1 VGVVAVVTGVSRY
14 LGGRMADRLV
24 DQPGIDRVIGVDVV
38 PPERPLVAE
47 FVRADIRSPSITKLL
62 DEAGVDTVVHMGVIA
77 TPRQAGGRSVMK
89 DINVIGTMQLL
100 GACQRAPSVRHLVV
114 KSTAAV
120 YGSGPRDPAM
130 ISEGST
136 PRHPPT
142 SGWAK
147 DSVEVEEYVRGF
159 ARRRPDVGI
168 ATLRFANIVGPGMRT
183 GMTSYLTMPL
193 VPTVLGFDPRL
204 QFVHED
210 DAIQVTRRI
219 VLQRTSGTY
228 NVAGEG
234 VVLLSQAL
242 GRLGKP
248 SLALPA
254 ALVPSVGKTLA
265 RGAWADFSRDQVRYL
280 TYGRVLDTSLL
291 QAEVGFVP
299 EYTSE
304 EALGAF
310 VRGVRRE
317 VSRHG

>member
-1 VGVVAVVTGVSRY
+1 
-14 LGGRMADRLV
+14 
-24 DQPGIDRVIGVDVV
+24 
-38 PPERPLVAE
+38 
-47 FVRADIRSPSITKLL
+47 
-62 DEAGVDTVVHMGVIA
+62 MGVIA

-210 DAIQVTRRI
+210 DAIEVTRRI
-219 VLQRTSGTY
+219 VLQRTSGTC

>member
-14 LGGRMADRLV
+14 LGGKMADRLV

-100 GACQRAPSVRHLVV
+100 GACQRAPSIRHLVV

-210 DAIQVTRRI
+210 DAIEVTRRI
-219 VLQRTSGTY
+219 VLQRTSGTC

>member
-1 VGVVAVVTGVSRY
+1 
-14 LGGRMADRLV
+14 
-24 DQPGIDRVIGVDVV
+24 
-38 PPERPLVAE
+38 
-47 FVRADIRSPSITKLL
+47 
-62 DEAGVDTVVHMGVIA
+62 
-77 TPRQAGGRSVMK
+77 VMK

-210 DAIQVTRRI
+210 DAIEVTRRI

>member
-1 VGVVAVVTGVSRY
+1 MGVVAVVTGVSRY

-100 GACQRAPSVRHLVV
+100 GACQRAPSIRHLVV

-210 DAIQVTRRI
+210 DAIEVTRRI

>member
-1 VGVVAVVTGVSRY
+1 MGVVAVVTGVSRY

-100 GACQRAPSVRHLVV
+100 GACQRAPSIRHLVV

-210 DAIQVTRRI
+210 DAIEVTRRI
-219 VLQRTSGTY
+219 VLQRTSGTC

>member
-1 VGVVAVVTGVSRY
+1 MGVVAVVTGVSRY
-14 LGGRMADRLV
+14 LGGKMADRLV

-100 GACQRAPSVRHLVV
+100 GACQRAPSIRHLVV

-210 DAIQVTRRI
+210 DAIEVTRRI
-219 VLQRTSGTY
+219 VLQRTSGTC